1 MNRLNRFRELFCF
14 RQDVGLLQYYYPTK
28 GMGASSTYTGT
39 TSAYSGRQ
47 AAGQSPNTTEAYIAA
62 TYGIAMLKYSY
73 SLTNLFGIDQSKGA
87 QYIDLSV
94 NYDTGYEGIT
104 LNGHVG
110 YQYVPSVSVATVN
123 LADPSF
129 SYTDWKIGLTKDFG
143 HGLAGSLAYIG
154 TNANGYAYYS
164 PSFDNTGKGTV
175 VVSLT
180 KTF

>member
-1 MNRLNRFRELFCF
+1 MHSAQLFNNKSF
-14 RQDVGLLQYYYPTK
+14 ISDFPHFYTFL
-28 GMGASSTYTGT
+28 TY
-39 TSAYSGRQ
+39 SARQ
-47 AAGQSPNTTEAYIAA
+47 AAGQSPNTTEAYISA

-110 YQYVPSVSVATVN
+110 YQYVPSVSVATGN

-164 PSFDNTGKGTV
+164 PSLDNTGKGTV